1 MDECMFRGF
10 LVTLVLSA
18 TLIALFMMNG
28 RAVSSSISRAQYP
41 LCSGDT
47 RLVRL
52 QGAPEASGVV
62 ASRRTPEVIWSHNDS
77 GEALLLAFDRT
88 GRPAGRVQVTGTG
101 VTDWEDITTGACPNG
116 SCLYIGDI
124 GDNNQRRSHV
134 SIYRVREPSPSA
146 TTTEPAET
154 WTLRYPDGPHDA
166 EALFVVG
173 TELFIVTKEPKA
185 SVYRARLTSD
195 VREIVS
201 LERVATVPVARVTGA
216 AASPDGAWV
225 ALRTNKELLFYR
237 AAELLKGQPG
247 EPQRF
252 NLDSIGEPQGEGV
265 AFGPGGILYLVGE
278 GGGNGGTL
286 ATITCPL
293 R

>member
-1 MDECMFRGF
+1 MSRGF
-10 LVTLVLSA
+10 LVIVLSS
-18 TLIALFMMNG
+18 TVISVFVMNG
-28 RAVSSSISRAQYP
+28 QAVRSSISRAESQ
-41 LCSGDT
+41 LCTGDT

-52 QGAPEASGVV
+52 PGVPEASGVV
-62 ASRRTPEVIWSHNDS
+62 ASGRTPEVIWSHNDS
-77 GEALLLAFDRT
+77 GEAVLLAFDRT
-88 GRPAGRVQVTGTG
+88 GRPAGRVQVTGTE
-101 VTDWEDITTGACPNG
+101 VTDWEDITAGACPNG

-124 GDNNQRRSHV
+124 GDNNHARSHV

-146 TTTEPAET
+146 MTTEPAET

-166 EALFVVG
+166 EALFAVG

-185 SVYRARLTSD
+185 SVYRARLTSN
-195 VREIVS
+195 VRETVS

-225 ALRTNKELLFYR
+225 ALRTNQELFFYR
-237 AAELLKGQPG
+237 TAELLKGQPG

-265 AFGPGGILYLVGE
+265 AFGQGGILYLVGE

-286 ATITCPL
+286 AIITCPL